1 MGIKKAVFP
10 IAGLGTRF
18 LPITKS
24 IPKEMLPILNK
35 PIIEWTIKEAVDSGI
50 ETAIMITSKY
60 KSAIENYFDS
70 FTELEE
76 TLKSQNKLELLEE
89 IKSIEEMVKLVSI
102 RQRKT
107 LGLGHAVLCSKIAVG
122 SDDFVVVLP
131 DDVIFGEK
139 PVIRQLIEVYEET
152 KNPVI
157 AIKEVPWED
166 VKSYGIVKVREV
178 SCRLYIVE
186 DLIEKPQK
194 EEAPSNLAII
204 GRYILTNDI
213 FDKLEKTPPGKN
225 GEIQLTDALKMLIKD
240 RPIYAYKF
248 EGCHFDCGQK
258 LGFILANLFIALRD
272 KELREPILNFLRENT

>member
-178 SCRLYIVE
+178 SDRLYIVE